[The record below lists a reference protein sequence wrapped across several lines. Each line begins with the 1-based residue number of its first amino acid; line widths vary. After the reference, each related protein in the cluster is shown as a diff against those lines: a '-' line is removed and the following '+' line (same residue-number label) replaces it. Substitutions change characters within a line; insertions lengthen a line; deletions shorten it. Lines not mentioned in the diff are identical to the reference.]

1 MPRSPSE
8 AVCQIVIG
16 LVLMLAVL
24 LTLHYG
30 SV

>member
-1 MPRSPSE
+1 MRHSAAD
-8 AVCQIVIG
+8 AVLQIVIG